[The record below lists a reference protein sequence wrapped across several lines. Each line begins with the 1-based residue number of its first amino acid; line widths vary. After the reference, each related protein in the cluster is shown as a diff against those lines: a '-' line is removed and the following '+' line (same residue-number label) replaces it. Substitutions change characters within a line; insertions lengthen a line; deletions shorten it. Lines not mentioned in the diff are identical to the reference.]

1 MAIGLGKRFKIGAG
15 GIRRSARREWRTGMG
30 AVSARHGQVRYSK
43 GGAHLVALCTTPG
56 QLAYFVALALQQHG
70 QQPALCKGRG

>member
-15 GIRRSARREWRTGMG
+15 SIRRSARREWRTGTG
-30 AVSARHGQVRYSK
+30 AVSARHGQVRVLQR
-43 GGAHLVALCTTPG
+43 AARIDCVVHDAG